1 MARASNIQRILR
13 PRKLRRTHEVSEQVQ
28 GSKTINATR
37 AKNAFGEIME
47 SVRMSVPVFI
57 EKHGKAEAVVL
68 NVGHYRTLVR
78 QARTPD
84 EVLLDGLREDFESL
98 YMSMQGDKS
107 RKAVDSL
114 LSASAE
120 DFNKTAAERARTRG

>member
-1 MARASNIQRILR
+1 MARVSSIQRVLR
-13 PRKLRRTHEVSEQVQ
+13 PRQIRRTHKVPDQVQ
-28 GSKTINATR
+28 GSRTINATR

-47 SVRMSVPVFI
+47 SVRRFVPVFI

-68 NVGHYRTLVR
+68 NVSHYQTLVR

-84 EVLLDGLREDFESL
+84 DVQLDRLREDFETL
-98 YMSMQGDKS
+98 YLSMQGDKA

-114 LSASAE
+114 LSTSAE
-120 DFNKTAAERARTRG
+120 ELNKTAAKRARRRG

>member
-1 MARASNIQRILR
+1 MARASSIQRVLR
-13 PRKLRRTHEVSEQVQ
+13 PRQIRRTHKVPDQVQ
-28 GSKTINATR
+28 GSRTISATR

-47 SVRMSVPVFI
+47 SVRRSVPVFI

-68 NVGHYRTLVR
+68 NVSHYQTLVR

-84 EVLLDGLREDFESL
+84 DVQLDGLREDFETL
-98 YMSMQGDKS
+98 YLSMQGDKS

-114 LSASAE
+114 LSTSAE
-120 DFNKTAAERARTRG
+120 ELNKTAAKRARRRG